1 MQNELITF
9 LKPDAIEIVNK
20 NYEYF
25 RSMIECAIIGKNG
38 DIVNLTESGI
48 KMSEL
53 QEYRNLLR
61 EQLMLINRI
70 DEPIIEIPKKLF
82 DRVNKFNL

>member
-25 RSMIECAIIGKNG
+25 RSMIDCAIIGK
-38 DIVNLTESGI
+38 INLTESGI

-61 EQLMLINRI
+61 EQLKLINKI
-70 DEPIIEIPKKLF
+70 DEPTIEIPKHLF

>member
-25 RSMIECAIIGKNG
+25 RSMIDCAIIGK
-38 DIVNLTESGI
+38 INLTESGI

>member
-9 LKPDAIEIVNK
+9 LKSDAIEVVDK
-20 NYEYF
+20 NYQYF
-25 RSMIECAIIGKNG
+25 RNVIQCAIIGE
-38 DIVNLTESGI
+38 INLTEMGI

-61 EQLMLINRI
+61 EQLKLINKI
-70 DEPIIEIPKKLF
+70 DLPIIEIPKHLF

>member
-1 MQNELITF
+1 MQNEIITF

-25 RSMIECAIIGKNG
+25 RSMIQCAIIGK
-38 DIVNLTESGI
+38 INLTESGI

-53 QEYRNLLR
+53 QEYRDILR
-61 EQLMLINRI
+61 EQLMLINKVDNPTI
-70 DEPIIEIPKKLF
+70 GIPKQLF